1 MTNLKL
7 VSITEP
13 KTEKPRVDEKV
24 SRMYYTA
31 IFSNP
36 ANPFSKTVSRTFWQ
50 QHNADGTKAAW
61 KGADPVQVRP
71 FVDKLIPGQIV
82 AANVEPYEID
92 GSTGR
97 IATTFTSVVLD
108 GEIAEQVF
116 KASGKIIVK
125 AANLAIA
132 EQQLIEETP
141 FVTA

>member
-13 KTEKPRVDEKV
+13 KAEKARVDEKV

-31 IFSNP
+31 TFSNP
-36 ANPFSKTVSRTFWQ
+36 LNPFGKTVSRTFWQ
-50 QHNADGTKAAW
+50 QHNADGTQATW

-71 FVDKLIPGQIV
+71 FVGKLIPGQIV

-97 IATTFTSVVLD
+97 TATTFTSVVLD

-116 KASGKIIVK
+116 KASGKVIVK

-132 EQQLIEETP
+132 EQQLVDENTG
-141 FVTA
+141 F